1 MSKSKR
7 PQTISAEQFVEA
19 MSHLKR
25 PGESVRKIL
34 RAHLNSKGR
43 VSTMTLLAEAAGY
56 NSFSPAN
63 LHYGALARRIGQHLA
78 ISEPSVRV
86 PTSSDAYLS
95 LIGDFIRPEEVT
107 NAHWLLVMK
116 PEFAEA
122 LLASHW
128 LDEPRRSRLPRTP

>member
-7 PQTISAEQFVEA
+7 PQTITTAQFLEA

-25 PGESVRKIL
+25 PSLPIRKML
-34 RAHLNSKGR
+34 RAHFNSRGR

-56 NSFSPAN
+56 TSFSPAN
-63 LHYGALARRIGQHLA
+63 LHYGGLARRIGKHLA

-86 PTSSDAYLS
+86 PTAADAYLS
-95 LIGDFIRPEEVT
+95 LIGDFIPPEEVT

-122 LLASHW
+122 LQASGW
-128 LDEPRRSRLPRTP
+128 ID

>member
-1 MSKSKR
+1 MSKSR
-7 PQTISAEQFVEA
+7 QARRISAAQFSEA

-25 PGESVRKIL
+25 PSESIRKML

-56 NSFSPAN
+56 TSFSPAN
-63 LHYGALARRIGQHLA
+63 LHYGGLARRIGKHLA
-78 ISEPSVRV
+78 ISEPTIRV
-86 PTSSDAYLS
+86 PTASDAYLS
-95 LIGDFIRPEEVT
+95 LLGDFLPPETVT

-122 LLASHW
+122 LEASNW
-128 LDEPRRSRLPRTP
+128 ID

>member
-1 MSKSKR
+1 MSRSKS
-7 PQTISAEQFVEA
+7 QTISAAQFMEA

-25 PGESVRKIL
+25 PGESVRKLL

-56 NSFSPAN
+56 SSFSPAN
-63 LHYGALARRIGQHLA
+63 LHYGGLARRIGRHLA

-86 PTSSDAYLS
+86 PIASDAYLS
-95 LIGDFIRPEEVT
+95 LIVDFIRPEAVT

-116 PEFAEA
+116 PEFAQA
-122 LLASHW
+122 LQS
-128 LDEPRRSRLPRTP
+128 SRWIE

>member
-7 PQTISAEQFVEA
+7 PQTITAAQFLEA

-25 PGESVRKIL
+25 PSESVRKLL
-34 RAHLNSKGR
+34 RAHFNSKGR

-56 NSFSPAN
+56 ASFSPAN
-63 LHYGALARRIGQHLA
+63 LHYGGLARRIGRHLA

-86 PTSSDAYLS
+86 PTASDAYLS
-95 LIGDFIRPEEVT
+95 LIGDFIPPEEVT

-122 LLASHW
+122 LLASGW
-128 LDEPRRSRLPRTP
+128 ID

>member
-7 PQTISAEQFVEA
+7 PQTISADQFLEA

-25 PGESVRKIL
+25 PSVSVRKLL

-43 VSTMTLLAEAAGY
+43 VTTMTLLAEAAGY
-56 NSFSPAN
+56 ASFSPAN
-63 LHYGALARRIGQHLA
+63 LHYGGLARRIGKHLA

-86 PTSSDAYLS
+86 PNASDAYLS
-95 LIGDFIRPEEVT
+95 LIGDFIAPEEVT

-122 LLASHW
+122 LQESHW
-128 LDEPRRSRLPRTP
+128 ID